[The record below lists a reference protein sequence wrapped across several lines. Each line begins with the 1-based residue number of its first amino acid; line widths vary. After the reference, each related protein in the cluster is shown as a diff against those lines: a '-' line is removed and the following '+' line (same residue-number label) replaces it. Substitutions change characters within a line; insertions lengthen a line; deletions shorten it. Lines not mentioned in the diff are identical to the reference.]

1 MGDLTASEL
10 LTAYDKFLS
19 GAPISRADEATA
31 RTVAIA
37 ACFGVAAY
45 DAQPN
50 QETATNAMVRSFLL
64 ALINPAHSDL
74 DYLRADPAAG
84 DATRIAEAAIL
95 RALQAQSTP
104 PISPEEAQFNAVR
117 YHERFGPL
125 DEKGNPL
132 DPRRRG

>member
-50 QETATNAMVRSFLL
+50 RETATNAMVRSFLL
-64 ALINPAHSDL
+64 ALINPAHPDL

-84 DATRIAEAAIL
+84 DATRSAEAAIL

-104 PISPEEAQFNAVR
+104 DADTAAIR
-117 YHERFGPL
+117 HHERFGPL
-125 DEKGNPL
+125 DEHGNPL